1 MLIFGAGHHLIG
13 HDGRIAAQAPHQFQG
28 TLPGGGEPGL
38 QQIAHHQGTGID
50 EGVAGNA
57 VLELKLDQRVERLA

>member
-1 MLIFGAGHHLIG
+1 MLIFGAGHHLVR
-13 HDGRIAAQAPHQFQG
+13 HDGRIATEASHQFQG
-28 TLPGGGEPGL
+28 ALARGREPGL